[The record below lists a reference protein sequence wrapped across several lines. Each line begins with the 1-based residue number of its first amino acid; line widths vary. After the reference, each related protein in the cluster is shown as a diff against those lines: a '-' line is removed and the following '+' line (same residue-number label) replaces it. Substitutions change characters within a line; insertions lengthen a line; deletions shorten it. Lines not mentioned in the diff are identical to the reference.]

1 MFERLSMMLD
11 FESEQK
17 RSQNFMAKKQTPPKQ
32 AEGFVERP
40 AEEMPNRGK
49 NRIVL
54 KTDGEGDVIWD
65 EVEPEQKASVI
76 AAMLSDSDAQEAFG
90 STLAEDK
97 SAGGWDNSDAAFAL
111 NLVGMVNAW
120 AFTRLKIDPDI
131 AQQCTTFTEEQHAV
145 LDPRGAKLLNKWLP
159 GDFLY
164 KDEIMFLGALSQMVM
179 GQLGKANELMVQ
191 RHGPVVEGQTVP
203 VNGNA
208 AHEVVR

>member
-1 MFERLSMMLD
+1 ML
-11 FESEQK
+11 Q
-17 RSQNFMAKKQTPPKQ
+17 QYTFMAKKKTPPQQQ

-76 AAMLSDSDAQEAFG
+76 AAMLADSDAQAAFG
-90 STLAEDK
+90 QTLAEEK
-97 SAGGWDNSDAAFAL
+97 SAGGWEDEDAAFII
-111 NLVGMVNAW
+111 NMFGMVNTW
-120 AFTRLKIDPDI
+120 AFTRLKIDKDI
-131 AQQCTTFTEEQHAV
+131 AAQCTAFTEEQHKV
-145 LDPRGAKLLNKWLP
+145 VDPRGAKLLNKWLP

-164 KDEIMFLGALSQMVM
+164 KDEIMFAGALSQMVM
-179 GQLGKANELMVQ
+179 AQLGAATEMMRQ
-191 RHGPVVEGQTVP
+191 RHGPVVEGQSVP

-208 AHEVVR
+208 PQEVIR